1 MNLYAHDLSLFDF
14 TNFSDNPIIDHPS
27 SFASF
32 ITTPPS
38 DSGDVDAGN
47 KPTSTANPKSP
58 PKHRHDR
65 TSPLPLGMDWS
76 LPPSRWDGRDT
87 VWPHNPQ
94 TGWSYC
100 VTIPSWIILPTSGGS
115 DIVVVML
122 TRPLA
127 NGNALV
133 LQPLQGLGQP
143 GLFYRVQVGIQS
155 PEGVTTTREILRR
168 FSDFL
173 KLLSE
178 LKKIFPKKN
187 LPPAPPKRI
196 LRVKNR
202 TLLEE
207 RRCSLEDWM
216 EKLLSD
222 IDISRSVSVATFLEL
237 EAAARSC
244 RCYLDAPSFDN
255 NQPDAVS
262 SVGSVAPLFL
272 SKNYLDIDNAS
283 DLDNASSEIS
293 ELGTPR
299 QGKDGSAGPS
309 MEHSILE
316 PNLIEPLQKS
326 MKKKVHSGRESDIAG
341 DKVTENNTDRRFLRG
356 DGAEHLPEPDHGK
369 MDGHVRRLSIES
381 IGSDLSSVRA
391 SEISNLGIASLFG
404 DGLHDLPESAEASR
418 TLDSLSPDLQFHKDL
433 LILFLSDERHK
444 LKRVL
449 NTLQR
454 RLATAN
460 TDMEDLI
467 SRLNQE
473 VAVRQ
478 FLVTKVKDLE
488 VELETTRENCDEN
501 MQQAVLLERER
512 FTQMQWDMELLRNQ
526 CLEMELKLKKEQDEK
541 AHVESAKLLLMK
553 ESKTLLQELDV
564 AREQLADL
572 QKHHE
577 ELEVKSKADVKLL
590 VKEVKSLRSS
600 QSELK
605 QELSR
610 VMKEKLELEIN
621 WLYILSKR
629 QALDKVFIFGP
640 VKPGFIFLRL
650 GQGLSFPIGLALPG
664 PWTPQLV
671 VSVRVMQKEK
681 KRMEHANAAN
691 TKLLHECNLLWDR
704 LQECSVNFLS
714 EEEDKL
720 NVDTSSPSDALD
732 LLTTSDNR
740 IGLLLAEAQLLAQD
754 VENSVVRSEES
765 HKMKD
770 GDKRIDDELRKM
782 LTDMFVDNAR
792 LRKQVNSAVRCAL
805 NAYVK
810 TDEDDDDD
818 SSEVEEVEEE
828 EETHLRKTVLSKF
841 L

>member
-1 MNLYAHDLSLFDF
+1 MNLYAHDLALFDF

-32 ITTPPS
+32 ITTSPS

-47 KPTSTANPKSP
+47 KPTSTATPKSP

-76 LPPSRWDGRDT
+76 LPPRRWDGRDT

-100 VTIPSWIILPTSGGS
+100 VTIPSWITLPTSGGS

-133 LQPLQGLGQP
+133 LQPLQGLGQA

-244 RCYLDAPSFDN
+244 RCYLDASSFDN
-255 NQPDAVS
+255 NQSDAIS

-326 MKKKVHSGRESDIAG
+326 TKKKVHSGRESDIAG

-404 DGLHDLPESAEASR
+404 DGLHDMPESAEASR
-418 TLDSLSPDLQFHKDL
+418 NLDSLSPDLQFHKDL

-512 FTQMQWDMELLRNQ
+512 FTQMQWDMELLRKQ

-610 VMKEKLELEIN
+610 VMKEKLELE
-621 WLYILSKR
+621 
-629 QALDKVFIFGP
+629 
-640 VKPGFIFLRL
+640 
-650 GQGLSFPIGLALPG
+650 
-664 PWTPQLV
+664 
-671 VSVRVMQKEK
+671 RVMQKEK

-691 TKLLHECNLLWDR
+691 AKLLHECNLLWDR

-792 LRKQVNSAVRCAL
+792 LRKQVNSVVRCAL

-818 SSEVEEVEEE
+818 DSEEEEVEEE
-828 EETHLRKTVLSKF
+828 EETHLRKT
-841 L
+841 

>member
-38 DSGDVDAGN
+38 DSDDVDAGN
-47 KPTSTANPKSP
+47 KPTSTATPRSP

-76 LPPSRWDGRDT
+76 LPPRRWDGRDT

-115 DIVVVML
+115 DIVV
-122 TRPLA
+122 
-127 NGNALV
+127 
-133 LQPLQGLGQP
+133 
-143 GLFYRVQVGIQS
+143 FYRVQVGIQS

-244 RCYLDAPSFDN
+244 RSFDN

-316 PNLIEPLQKS
+316 PNLIEPLKKS
-326 MKKKVHSGRESDIAG
+326 MKKKVHSGLESDIAG

-418 TLDSLSPDLQFHKDL
+418 TLDSLSPHLQFHKDL

-512 FTQMQWDMELLRNQ
+512 FTQMQWDMELLRKQ

-541 AHVESAKLLLMK
+541 AHIESAKLLLMK

-605 QELSR
+605 QEFSR
-610 VMKEKLELEIN
+610 VMKEKLELERI
-621 WLYILSKR
+621 
-629 QALDKVFIFGP
+629 
-640 VKPGFIFLRL
+640 
-650 GQGLSFPIGLALPG
+650 
-664 PWTPQLV
+664 
-671 VSVRVMQKEK
+671 MQKEK

-792 LRKQVNSAVRCAL
+792 LRKQVNSVVRCAL

-818 SSEVEEVEEE
+818 DDSEEEEVEEE

>member
-38 DSGDVDAGN
+38 DSDDVDAGN
-47 KPTSTANPKSP
+47 KPTSTATPKSP

-76 LPPSRWDGRDT
+76 LPPRRWDGRDT

-115 DIVVVML
+115 DIVV
-122 TRPLA
+122 
-127 NGNALV
+127 
-133 LQPLQGLGQP
+133 
-143 GLFYRVQVGIQS
+143 FYRVQVGIQS

-237 EAAARSC
+237 EAAARS
-244 RCYLDAPSFDN
+244 SFDN

-316 PNLIEPLQKS
+316 PNLIEPLKKS
-326 MKKKVHSGRESDIAG
+326 MKKKVHSGLESDIAG

-449 NTLQR
+449 NMLQR

-512 FTQMQWDMELLRNQ
+512 FTQMQWDMELLRKQ

-541 AHVESAKLLLMK
+541 AHIESAKLLLMK

-610 VMKEKLELEIN
+610 VMKEKLELERI
-621 WLYILSKR
+621 
-629 QALDKVFIFGP
+629 
-640 VKPGFIFLRL
+640 
-650 GQGLSFPIGLALPG
+650 
-664 PWTPQLV
+664 
-671 VSVRVMQKEK
+671 MQKEK

-792 LRKQVNSAVRCAL
+792 LRKQVNSVVRCAL

-818 SSEVEEVEEE
+818 DDSEEEEVEEE

>member
-1 MNLYAHDLSLFDF
+1 
-14 TNFSDNPIIDHPS
+14 
-27 SFASF
+27 
-32 ITTPPS
+32 
-38 DSGDVDAGN
+38 
-47 KPTSTANPKSP
+47 
-58 PKHRHDR
+58 
-65 TSPLPLGMDWS
+65 
-76 LPPSRWDGRDT
+76 DGRDT

-115 DIVVVML
+115 DIVVMFSKKSMLKMRVMQYREYL
-122 TRPLA
+122 KGIEVRFMKPLA

-133 LQPLQGLGQP
+133 LQPLQGLEQA

-187 LPPAPPKRI
+187 LPSAPPKRI

-216 EKLLSD
+216 VKLLSD

-244 RCYLDAPSFDN
+244 RCYLDASSFDN
-255 NQPDAVS
+255 NQSDAVS

-299 QGKDGSAGPS
+299 QGKDGSPGPS

-326 MKKKVHSGRESDIAG
+326 TRKKVHSGRESDIAG

-369 MDGHVRRLSIES
+369 MAGHVRRLSIES

-404 DGLHDLPESAEASR
+404 DGLHDMPESAEASR
-418 TLDSLSPDLQFHKDL
+418 NLDSLSPDLQFHKDL
-433 LILFLSDERHK
+433 LILFLSDERYK

-454 RLATAN
+454 RIATAN

-512 FTQMQWDMELLRNQ
+512 FTQMQWDMELLRKQ

-577 ELEVKSKADVKLL
+577 ELEVKSKTDVKLL

-610 VMKEKLELEIN
+610 VMKEKLELE
-621 WLYILSKR
+621 
-629 QALDKVFIFGP
+629 
-640 VKPGFIFLRL
+640 
-650 GQGLSFPIGLALPG
+650 
-664 PWTPQLV
+664 
-671 VSVRVMQKEK
+671 RVMQKEK

-691 TKLLHECNLLWDR
+691 AKLLHECNLLWDR

-792 LRKQVNSAVRCAL
+792 LRKQVNSVVRCAL

-818 SSEVEEVEEE
+818 DSEEEEVEEE

>member
-1 MNLYAHDLSLFDF
+1 MFCL
-14 TNFSDNPIIDHPS
+14 
-27 SFASF
+27 
-32 ITTPPS
+32 
-38 DSGDVDAGN
+38 V
-47 KPTSTANPKSP
+47 TA
-58 PKHRHDR
+58 
-65 TSPLPLGMDWS
+65 
-76 LPPSRWDGRDT
+76 
-87 VWPHNPQ
+87 
-94 TGWSYC
+94 
-100 VTIPSWIILPTSGGS
+100 
-115 DIVVVML
+115 
-122 TRPLA
+122 
-127 NGNALV
+127 
-133 LQPLQGLGQP
+133 
-143 GLFYRVQVGIQS
+143 
-155 PEGVTTTREILRR
+155 
-168 FSDFL
+168 
-173 KLLSE
+173 
-178 LKKIFPKKN
+178 
-187 LPPAPPKRI
+187 
-196 LRVKNR
+196 
-202 TLLEE
+202 
-207 RRCSLEDWM
+207 
-216 EKLLSD
+216 
-222 IDISRSVSVATFLEL
+222 
-237 EAAARSC
+237 
-244 RCYLDAPSFDN
+244 FDN

-316 PNLIEPLQKS
+316 PNLIEPLKKS
-326 MKKKVHSGRESDIAG
+326 MKKKVHSGLESDIAG

-418 TLDSLSPDLQFHKDL
+418 TLDSLSPHLQFHKDL

-512 FTQMQWDMELLRNQ
+512 FTQMQWDMELLRKQ

-541 AHVESAKLLLMK
+541 AHIESAKLLLMK

-605 QELSR
+605 QEFSR
-610 VMKEKLELEIN
+610 VMKEKLELERI
-621 WLYILSKR
+621 
-629 QALDKVFIFGP
+629 
-640 VKPGFIFLRL
+640 
-650 GQGLSFPIGLALPG
+650 
-664 PWTPQLV
+664 
-671 VSVRVMQKEK
+671 MQKEK

-792 LRKQVNSAVRCAL
+792 LRKQVNSVVRCAL

-818 SSEVEEVEEE
+818 DDSEEEEVEEE

>member
-38 DSGDVDAGN
+38 DSDDVDAGN
-47 KPTSTANPKSP
+47 KPTFTATPKSP

-76 LPPSRWDGRDT
+76 LPPRRWDGRDT

-115 DIVVVML
+115 DIVV
-122 TRPLA
+122 
-127 NGNALV
+127 
-133 LQPLQGLGQP
+133 
-143 GLFYRVQVGIQS
+143 FYRVQVGIQS

-237 EAAARSC
+237 EAAARS
-244 RCYLDAPSFDN
+244 SFDN

-316 PNLIEPLQKS
+316 PNLIEPLKKS
-326 MKKKVHSGRESDIAG
+326 MKKKVHSGLESDIAG

-356 DGAEHLPEPDHGK
+356 DGAEHLPEPDHCK

-418 TLDSLSPDLQFHKDL
+418 TLDSLSPNLQFHKDL

-512 FTQMQWDMELLRNQ
+512 FTQMQWDMELLRKQ

-541 AHVESAKLLLMK
+541 AHIESAKLLLMK

-610 VMKEKLELEIN
+610 VMKEKLELERI
-621 WLYILSKR
+621 
-629 QALDKVFIFGP
+629 
-640 VKPGFIFLRL
+640 
-650 GQGLSFPIGLALPG
+650 
-664 PWTPQLV
+664 
-671 VSVRVMQKEK
+671 MQKEK

-792 LRKQVNSAVRCAL
+792 LRKQVNSVVRCAL

-818 SSEVEEVEEE
+818 DDSEEEEVEEE

>member
-1 MNLYAHDLSLFDF
+1 
-14 TNFSDNPIIDHPS
+14 
-27 SFASF
+27 
-32 ITTPPS
+32 
-38 DSGDVDAGN
+38 
-47 KPTSTANPKSP
+47 
-58 PKHRHDR
+58 
-65 TSPLPLGMDWS
+65 
-76 LPPSRWDGRDT
+76 DGRDT

-122 TRPLA
+122 TRRLP

-133 LQPLQGLGQP
+133 LQPLQGLGQA

-237 EAAARSC
+237 EAAA
-244 RCYLDAPSFDN
+244 
-255 NQPDAVS
+255 
-262 SVGSVAPLFL
+262 
-272 SKNYLDIDNAS
+272 
-283 DLDNASSEIS
+283 
-293 ELGTPR
+293 
-299 QGKDGSAGPS
+299 
-309 MEHSILE
+309 
-316 PNLIEPLQKS
+316 
-326 MKKKVHSGRESDIAG
+326 SDIAG

-356 DGAEHLPEPDHGK
+356 DGAEHLPESDHGK
-369 MDGHVRRLSIES
+369 IGGHVRRLSIES

-404 DGLHDLPESAEASR
+404 DGLHDMPESAEASR
-418 TLDSLSPDLQFHKDL
+418 NLDSLSPDLQFHKDL

-512 FTQMQWDMELLRNQ
+512 FTQMQWDMELLRKQ

-610 VMKEKLELEIN
+610 VMKEKLELE
-621 WLYILSKR
+621 
-629 QALDKVFIFGP
+629 
-640 VKPGFIFLRL
+640 
-650 GQGLSFPIGLALPG
+650 
-664 PWTPQLV
+664 
-671 VSVRVMQKEK
+671 
-681 KRMEHANAAN
+681 
-691 TKLLHECNLLWDR
+691 
-704 LQECSVNFLS
+704 
-714 EEEDKL
+714 
-720 NVDTSSPSDALD
+720 
-732 LLTTSDNR
+732 
-740 IGLLLAEAQLLAQD
+740 
-754 VENSVVRSEES
+754 
-765 HKMKD
+765 
-770 GDKRIDDELRKM
+770 
-782 LTDMFVDNAR
+782 
-792 LRKQVNSAVRCAL
+792 
-805 NAYVK
+805 
-810 TDEDDDDD
+810 
-818 SSEVEEVEEE
+818 
-828 EETHLRKTVLSKF
+828 
-841 L
+841 

>member
-1 MNLYAHDLSLFDF
+1 
-14 TNFSDNPIIDHPS
+14 
-27 SFASF
+27 
-32 ITTPPS
+32 
-38 DSGDVDAGN
+38 
-47 KPTSTANPKSP
+47 
-58 PKHRHDR
+58 
-65 TSPLPLGMDWS
+65 
-76 LPPSRWDGRDT
+76 DGRDT

-100 VTIPSWIILPTSGGS
+100 VTIPSWTILPTSGGS
-115 DIVVVML
+115 DIVVMFSKKSMLKMRVMQYREYL
-122 TRPLA
+122 KGIEVRFMKPLA

-133 LQPLQGLGQP
+133 LQPLQGLGQA

-244 RCYLDAPSFDN
+244 RCYLDASSFDN
-255 NQPDAVS
+255 NQSDAIS

-299 QGKDGSAGPS
+299 RGKDGSAGPS

-326 MKKKVHSGRESDIAG
+326 TKKKVHSGRESDIAG

-404 DGLHDLPESAEASR
+404 DGLHDMPESAEASR
-418 TLDSLSPDLQFHKDL
+418 NLDSLSPDLQFHKDL

-512 FTQMQWDMELLRNQ
+512 FTQMQWDMELLRKQ

-610 VMKEKLELEIN
+610 VMKEKLELE
-621 WLYILSKR
+621 
-629 QALDKVFIFGP
+629 
-640 VKPGFIFLRL
+640 
-650 GQGLSFPIGLALPG
+650 
-664 PWTPQLV
+664 
-671 VSVRVMQKEK
+671 RVMQKEK
-681 KRMEHANAAN
+681 KKMEHANAAN
-691 TKLLHECNLLWDR
+691 AKLLHECNLLWDR

-792 LRKQVNSAVRCAL
+792 LRKQVNSVVRCAL

-818 SSEVEEVEEE
+818 DDDSEEEEVEEE

>member
-38 DSGDVDAGN
+38 DSDDVDAGN
-47 KPTSTANPKSP
+47 KPTSTATPKSP

-76 LPPSRWDGRDT
+76 LPPRRWDGRDT

-115 DIVVVML
+115 DIVV
-122 TRPLA
+122 
-127 NGNALV
+127 
-133 LQPLQGLGQP
+133 
-143 GLFYRVQVGIQS
+143 FYRVQVGIQS

-237 EAAARSC
+237 EAAARS
-244 RCYLDAPSFDN
+244 SFDN

-316 PNLIEPLQKS
+316 PNLIEPLKKS
-326 MKKKVHSGRESDIAG
+326 MKKKVHSGLESDIAG

-512 FTQMQWDMELLRNQ
+512 FTQMQWDMELLRKQ

-541 AHVESAKLLLMK
+541 AHIESAKLLLMK

-605 QELSR
+605 QEFSR
-610 VMKEKLELEIN
+610 VMKEKLELERI
-621 WLYILSKR
+621 
-629 QALDKVFIFGP
+629 
-640 VKPGFIFLRL
+640 
-650 GQGLSFPIGLALPG
+650 
-664 PWTPQLV
+664 
-671 VSVRVMQKEK
+671 MQKEK

-765 HKMKD
+765 HKMKY

-792 LRKQVNSAVRCAL
+792 LRKQVNSVVRCAL

-818 SSEVEEVEEE
+818 DDSEEEEVEEE

-841 L
+841 V

>member
-38 DSGDVDAGN
+38 DSDDVDAGN
-47 KPTSTANPKSP
+47 KPTSTATPKSP

-76 LPPSRWDGRDT
+76 LPPRRWDGRDT

-115 DIVVVML
+115 DIVVMFSKKSMLKMRVMQYREYL
-122 TRPLA
+122 KGIEVRFMKYVHR
-127 NGNALV
+127 NAM
-133 LQPLQGLGQP
+133 
-143 GLFYRVQVGIQS
+143 FYRVQVGIQS

-207 RRCSLEDWM
+207 RRCSLEDSM

-299 QGKDGSAGPS
+299 QGKDGSA
-309 MEHSILE
+309 
-316 PNLIEPLQKS
+316 
-326 MKKKVHSGRESDIAG
+326 
-341 DKVTENNTDRRFLRG
+341 
-356 DGAEHLPEPDHGK
+356 
-369 MDGHVRRLSIES
+369 ES

-478 FLVTKVKDLE
+478 FLVTKNITCSTRQLPTSQKQLKTGKWLLGKPFIIASVSVSCELGCSCLWLYDNGINGVDIELEPVKDLE

-512 FTQMQWDMELLRNQ
+512 FTQMQWDMELLRKQ

-541 AHVESAKLLLMK
+541 AHIESAKLLLMK

-610 VMKEKLELEIN
+610 VMKEKLELEG
-621 WLYILSKR
+621 

-640 VKPGFIFLRL
+640 AKPGFLFLIKRAFEALHIGSGL
-650 GQGLSFPIGLALPG
+650 GQGFSFPIGLALPG

-671 VSVRVMQKEK
+671 VSVVYSLLLSLMRIMQKEK

-792 LRKQVNSAVRCAL
+792 LRKQVNSVILFSFLYYYCTFAV
-805 NAYVK
+805 
-810 TDEDDDDD
+810 
-818 SSEVEEVEEE
+818 
-828 EETHLRKTVLSKF
+828 
-841 L
+841 

>member
-38 DSGDVDAGN
+38 DSDDVDAGN
-47 KPTSTANPKSP
+47 KPTSTATPKSP

-76 LPPSRWDGRDT
+76 LPPRRWDGRDT

-115 DIVVVML
+115 DIVV
-122 TRPLA
+122 
-127 NGNALV
+127 
-133 LQPLQGLGQP
+133 
-143 GLFYRVQVGIQS
+143 FYQVQVGIQS

-237 EAAARSC
+237 EAAARS
-244 RCYLDAPSFDN
+244 SFDN

-272 SKNYLDIDNAS
+272 SKNYLDFDNAS

-316 PNLIEPLQKS
+316 PNLIEPLKKS
-326 MKKKVHSGRESDIAG
+326 MKKKVYSGLESDIAG

-356 DGAEHLPEPDHGK
+356 DGAEHLPESDHGK

-404 DGLHDLPESAEASR
+404 DGLLDLPESAEASR

-512 FTQMQWDMELLRNQ
+512 FTQMQWDMELLRKQ

-541 AHVESAKLLLMK
+541 AHIESAKLLLMK

-610 VMKEKLELEIN
+610 VMKEKLELERI
-621 WLYILSKR
+621 
-629 QALDKVFIFGP
+629 
-640 VKPGFIFLRL
+640 
-650 GQGLSFPIGLALPG
+650 
-664 PWTPQLV
+664 
-671 VSVRVMQKEK
+671 MQKEK

-792 LRKQVNSAVRCAL
+792 LRKQVNSVVRCAL

-818 SSEVEEVEEE
+818 DDSEEEEVEEE

>member
-1 MNLYAHDLSLFDF
+1 MNLYAHDLALFDF

-32 ITTPPS
+32 ITTSPS

-47 KPTSTANPKSP
+47 KPTSTATPKSP

-76 LPPSRWDGRDT
+76 LPPRRWDGRDT

-100 VTIPSWIILPTSGGS
+100 VTIPSWITLPTSGGS
-115 DIVVVML
+115 DIVV
-122 TRPLA
+122 
-127 NGNALV
+127 
-133 LQPLQGLGQP
+133 
-143 GLFYRVQVGIQS
+143 
-155 PEGVTTTREILRR
+155 
-168 FSDFL
+168 
-173 KLLSE
+173 

-244 RCYLDAPSFDN
+244 RCYLDASSFDN
-255 NQPDAVS
+255 NQSDAIS

-326 MKKKVHSGRESDIAG
+326 TKKKVHSGRESDIAG

-404 DGLHDLPESAEASR
+404 DGLHDMPESAEASR
-418 TLDSLSPDLQFHKDL
+418 NLDSLSPDLQFHKDL

-512 FTQMQWDMELLRNQ
+512 FTQMQWDMELLRKQ

-541 AHVESAKLLLMK
+541 AHVESAKLLLTK

-610 VMKEKLELEIN
+610 VMKEKLELE
-621 WLYILSKR
+621 
-629 QALDKVFIFGP
+629 
-640 VKPGFIFLRL
+640 
-650 GQGLSFPIGLALPG
+650 
-664 PWTPQLV
+664 
-671 VSVRVMQKEK
+671 RVMQKEK

-691 TKLLHECNLLWDR
+691 AKLLHECNLLWDR

-792 LRKQVNSAVRCAL
+792 LRKQVNSIIFSFLYYYCTFAV
-805 NAYVK
+805 
-810 TDEDDDDD
+810 
-818 SSEVEEVEEE
+818 
-828 EETHLRKTVLSKF
+828 
-841 L
+841 

>member
-1 MNLYAHDLSLFDF
+1 MNLYAHDLALFDF

-32 ITTPPS
+32 ITTSPS

-47 KPTSTANPKSP
+47 KPTSTATPKSP

-76 LPPSRWDGRDT
+76 LPPRRWDGRDT

-100 VTIPSWIILPTSGGS
+100 VTIPSWITLPTSGGS
-115 DIVVVML
+115 DIVV
-122 TRPLA
+122 
-127 NGNALV
+127 
-133 LQPLQGLGQP
+133 
-143 GLFYRVQVGIQS
+143 FYRVQVGIQS
-155 PEGVTTTREILRR
+155 PEGITTTREILRR

-222 IDISRSVSVATFLEL
+222 INISRSVSVATFLEL
-237 EAAARSC
+237 EAAARS
-244 RCYLDAPSFDN
+244 SFDN
-255 NQPDAVS
+255 NQSDAIS

-326 MKKKVHSGRESDIAG
+326 TKKKVHSGRESDIAG

-404 DGLHDLPESAEASR
+404 DGLHDMPESAEASR
-418 TLDSLSPDLQFHKDL
+418 NLDSLSPDLQFHKDL

-512 FTQMQWDMELLRNQ
+512 FTQMQWDMELLRKQ

-541 AHVESAKLLLMK
+541 AHVESAKLLLTK

-590 VKEVKSLRSS
+590 VKEVKSLRTS

-610 VMKEKLELEIN
+610 VMKEKLELE
-621 WLYILSKR
+621 
-629 QALDKVFIFGP
+629 
-640 VKPGFIFLRL
+640 
-650 GQGLSFPIGLALPG
+650 
-664 PWTPQLV
+664 
-671 VSVRVMQKEK
+671 RVMQKEK

-691 TKLLHECNLLWDR
+691 AKLLHECNLLWDR

-792 LRKQVNSAVRCAL
+792 LRKQVNSVVRCAL

-818 SSEVEEVEEE
+818 DSEEEEAEEE

>member
-38 DSGDVDAGN
+38 DSDDVDAGN
-47 KPTSTANPKSP
+47 KPTSTATPRSP

-76 LPPSRWDGRDT
+76 LPPRRWDGRDT

-115 DIVVVML
+115 DIVV
-122 TRPLA
+122 
-127 NGNALV
+127 
-133 LQPLQGLGQP
+133 
-143 GLFYRVQVGIQS
+143 FYRVQVGIQS

-237 EAAARSC
+237 EAAARS
-244 RCYLDAPSFDN
+244 SFDN

-316 PNLIEPLQKS
+316 PNLIEPLKKS
-326 MKKKVHSGRESDIAG
+326 MKKKVHSGLESDIAG

-418 TLDSLSPDLQFHKDL
+418 TLDSLSPHLQFHKDL

-512 FTQMQWDMELLRNQ
+512 FTQMQWDMELLRKQ

-541 AHVESAKLLLMK
+541 AHIESAKLLLMK

-605 QELSR
+605 QEFSR
-610 VMKEKLELEIN
+610 VMKEKLELERI
-621 WLYILSKR
+621 
-629 QALDKVFIFGP
+629 
-640 VKPGFIFLRL
+640 
-650 GQGLSFPIGLALPG
+650 
-664 PWTPQLV
+664 
-671 VSVRVMQKEK
+671 MQKEK

-792 LRKQVNSAVRCAL
+792 LRKQVNSVVRCAL

-818 SSEVEEVEEE
+818 DDSEEEEVEEE